1 MEKEGKRPYRF
12 RKKEWYMKFKGTL
25 QEEKKYSNKDIISK
39 IMETDEKIFGDKTSY
54 ANVVA
59 FKKTTLEKIL
69 APVMSIEG
77 VRKSKTY
84 TFSLDSYDEIFKEE
98 ENEEADHDTIIESA
112 VKLQK
117 EKEGLSREE
126 AVKETK
132 KKVHSIKPLIPLAVK
147 LLNSAELNREWRVE
161 FQVLKSLGL
170 GTKQKVMAFDNRMKN
185 FGINFGIKYVN
196 PTMTGFDVLLLSC
209 RSGRQQLEKVAQ
221 NKYGMNIEGKIKSPI
236 AIRRE
241 PENKDLD
248 WHTIL
253 FYVVGILDRNGGRLT
268 DIKTVTGILN
278 NNNYRKFG
286 ITYVDIQ
293 TLVKTYPDIIQINS
307 SNHNYLLPTCPID
320 QARRMV
326 SKYNPATIHWNLYY
340 VIKSGLSI
348 DRIHE
353 LFPNASVMSPEG
365 DSPVIV
371 NLRTTYG
378 IKNLRNLMKF
388 QDILRDEDYPLGID
402 KGYIERL
409 NEGRK
414 RLQKIFDITME
425 ENFSEMR
432 ILAEEDQGN
441 FISNNRLLCKI
452 EEG

>member
-1 MEKEGKRPYRF
+1 MKKEEKRQYRF
-12 RKKEWYMKFKGTL
+12 RKKKWYMEFKGTL
-25 QEEKKYSNKDIISK
+25 QKDKKYLNKDIIGK

-59 FKKTTLEKIL
+59 FKKTTLEKVL

-84 TFSLDSYDEIFKEE
+84 TFDLSSYDEIFKEE
-98 ENEEADHDTIIESA
+98 KNEEADHDTIIENA
-112 VKLQK
+112 VKLQ

-170 GTKQKVMAFDNRMKN
+170 GTKQKVMAFESRMKN
-185 FGINFGIKYVN
+185 FGINFGIKYVT
-196 PTMTGFDVLLLSC
+196 TMTGRFDVILLSC

-221 NKYGMNIEGKIKSPI
+221 DKYGMDIGKKIKSPI

-253 FYVVGILDRNGGRLT
+253 FYIVGILDINGGKLT

-278 NNNYRKFG
+278 NNNYRKFNV
-286 ITYVDIQ
+286 TYVDIQ

-307 SNHNYLLPTCPID
+307 SNHNYLLPACPID

-326 SKYNPATIHWNLYY
+326 SKYNPATIRWNLYY

-353 LFPNASVMSPEG
+353 LFPNAEVMSPG

-402 KGYIERL
+402 KGYVERL

-414 RLQKIFDITME
+414 RLQRIFDITMW
-425 ENFSEMR
+425 ENFNETRVLSE
-432 ILAEEDQGN
+432 EYQGN

>member
-1 MEKEGKRPYRF
+1 MKKEEKRQYRF
-12 RKKEWYMKFKGTL
+12 RKKKWYMEFKGTL
-25 QEEKKYSNKDIISK
+25 QKDKKYLNKDIIGK

-59 FKKTTLEKIL
+59 FKKTTLEKVL

-84 TFSLDSYDEIFKEE
+84 TFDLSSYDEIFKEE
-98 ENEEADHDTIIESA
+98 KNEGADHDTIIENA
-112 VKLQK
+112 VKLQ

-170 GTKQKVMAFDNRMKN
+170 GTKQKVMAFESRMKN
-185 FGINFGIKYVN
+185 FGINFGIKYVT
-196 PTMTGFDVLLLSC
+196 TMTGRFDVILLSC

-221 NKYGMNIEGKIKSPI
+221 DKYGMDIGKKIKSPI

-253 FYVVGILDRNGGRLT
+253 FYIVGILDINGGKLT

-278 NNNYRKFG
+278 NNNYRKFNV
-286 ITYVDIQ
+286 TYVDIQ

-307 SNHNYLLPTCPID
+307 SNHNYLLPACPID

-326 SKYNPATIHWNLYY
+326 GKYNPATIRWNLYY

-353 LFPNASVMSPEG
+353 LFPNAEVVSPEG

-388 QDILRDEDYPLGID
+388 QDILRGEDYPLGID
-402 KGYIERL
+402 KGYVERL

-414 RLQKIFDITME
+414 RLQRIFDITMW
-425 ENFSEMR
+425 ENFNETRVLSE
-432 ILAEEDQGN
+432 EYQGN

>member
-1 MEKEGKRPYRF
+1 MEKEERRQYRF
-12 RKKEWYMKFKGTL
+12 RKKKWYMEFKGTL
-25 QEEKKYSNKDIISK
+25 QKDKKYLNKDIIGK

-59 FKKTTLEKIL
+59 FKKTTLEKVL

-84 TFSLDSYDEIFKEE
+84 TFDLSSYDEIFKEE
-98 ENEEADHDTIIESA
+98 KNEEADHDTIIENA
-112 VKLQK
+112 VKLQ

-170 GTKQKVMAFDNRMKN
+170 GTKQKVMAFESRMKN
-185 FGINFGIKYVN
+185 FGINFGIKYVT
-196 PTMTGFDVLLLSC
+196 TMTGRFDVILLSC

-221 NKYGMNIEGKIKSPI
+221 NKYGMDIGKKIKSPI

-241 PENKDLD
+241 PENKNLD

-253 FYVVGILDRNGGRLT
+253 FYIVGILDINGGKLT

-278 NNNYRKFG
+278 NNNYHKFN

-307 SNHNYLLPTCPID
+307 SNHNYLLPACPID

-326 SKYNPATIHWNLYY
+326 SKYNPATIRWNLYY
-340 VIKSGLSI
+340 IIKSGLSI

-353 LFPNASVMSPEG
+353 LFPNAEVVSPEG

-371 NLRTTYG
+371 NLRTTHG

-402 KGYIERL
+402 KGYVERL

-425 ENFSEMR
+425 ENFSETR
-432 ILAEEDQGN
+432 ILTEEYQGN

>member
-1 MEKEGKRPYRF
+1 MEKEGKRQYRF
-12 RKKEWYMKFKGTL
+12 RKKEWYEKFKGTL
-25 QEEKKYSNKDIISK
+25 QENKKYSNKDVISK

-54 ANVVA
+54 ANVIA
-59 FKKTTLEKIL
+59 FKKTTLEKVL
-69 APVMSIEG
+69 APIMSIEG
-77 VRKSKTY
+77 VRRSRTY
-84 TFSLDSYDEIFKEE
+84 TFDLSSYDEIFKEE
-98 ENEEADHDTIIESA
+98 KNEEADHDTIIENA
-112 VKLQK
+112 VKLQ

-170 GTKQKVMAFDNRMKN
+170 GTKQKVMAFESRMKN
-185 FGINFGIKYVN
+185 FGINFGIKYVT
-196 PTMTGFDVLLLSC
+196 TMTGRFDVILLSC

-221 NKYGMNIEGKIKSPI
+221 NKYGMDIGKKIKSPI

-253 FYVVGILDRNGGRLT
+253 FYVVGILDINEGKLT

-278 NNNYRKFG
+278 NNNYHKFN

-307 SNHNYLLPTCPID
+307 SNHNYLLPACPID

-326 SKYNPATIHWNLYY
+326 SKYNPATIRWNLYY

-353 LFPNASVMSPEG
+353 LFPNAEVVSPEG

-371 NLRTTYG
+371 NLRTTHG

-388 QDILRDEDYPLGID
+388 QDILRDKDYPLGID
-402 KGYIERL
+402 KGYVERL

-414 RLQKIFDITME
+414 RLQRIFDITMW
-425 ENFSEMR
+425 ENFNETRVLSE
-432 ILAEEDQGN
+432 EYQGN

>member
-1 MEKEGKRPYRF
+1 MKKEEKRQYRF
-12 RKKEWYMKFKGTL
+12 RKKKWYMEFKGTL
-25 QEEKKYSNKDIISK
+25 QKDKKYLNKDIIGK

-59 FKKTTLEKIL
+59 FKKTTLEKVL

-84 TFSLDSYDEIFKEE
+84 TFDLSSYDEIFKEE
-98 ENEEADHDTIIESA
+98 KNEEADHDTIIENA
-112 VKLQK
+112 VKLQ

-170 GTKQKVMAFDNRMKN
+170 GTKQKVMAFESRMKN
-185 FGINFGIKYVN
+185 FGINFGIKYVT
-196 PTMTGFDVLLLSC
+196 TMTGRFDVILLSC

-221 NKYGMNIEGKIKSPI
+221 DKYGMDIGKKIKSPI

-253 FYVVGILDRNGGRLT
+253 FYIVGILDINGGKLT

-278 NNNYRKFG
+278 NNNYRKFN

-307 SNHNYLLPTCPID
+307 SNHNYLLPACPID

-326 SKYNPATIHWNLYY
+326 SKYNPATIRWNLYY

-353 LFPNASVMSPEG
+353 LFPNAEVVSPEG
-365 DSPVIV
+365 DSPMIV
-371 NLRTTYG
+371 NLRTTHG

-388 QDILRDEDYPLGID
+388 QDILRGEDYPLGID
-402 KGYIERL
+402 KGYVERL

-414 RLQKIFDITME
+414 RLQRIFDITMW
-425 ENFSEMR
+425 ENFNETRVLSE
-432 ILAEEDQGN
+432 EYQGN

>member
-1 MEKEGKRPYRF
+1 MEKEEKRQYRF
-12 RKKEWYMKFKGTL
+12 RKKKWYMEFKGTL
-25 QEEKKYSNKDIISK
+25 QKDKKYLNKDIISK

-59 FKKTTLEKIL
+59 FKKTTLEKVL

-84 TFSLDSYDEIFKEE
+84 TFDLSSYDEIFKEE
-98 ENEEADHDTIIESA
+98 KNEEADHDTIIENA
-112 VKLQK
+112 VKLQ

-170 GTKQKVMAFDNRMKN
+170 GTKQKVMAFESRMKN
-185 FGINFGIKYVN
+185 FGINFGIKYVT
-196 PTMTGFDVLLLSC
+196 TMTGRFDVILLSC

-221 NKYGMNIEGKIKSPI
+221 NKYGMDIGKKIKSPI

-241 PENKDLD
+241 PANKDLD
-248 WHTIL
+248 WYTIL
-253 FYVVGILDRNGGRLT
+253 FYVVGILDINGGRLT
-268 DIKTVTGILN
+268 DITTVTGILN
-278 NNNYRKFG
+278 NNNYRKFN

-307 SNHNYLLPTCPID
+307 SNHNYLLPACPID

-326 SKYNPATIHWNLYY
+326 SKYNPATIRWNLYY

-353 LFPNASVMSPEG
+353 LFPNAEVVSPEG

-402 KGYIERL
+402 KGYVERL

-425 ENFSEMR
+425 ENFSETR
-432 ILAEEDQGN
+432 VLAEENQGN

>member
-1 MEKEGKRPYRF
+1 MKKEEKRQYRF
-12 RKKEWYMKFKGTL
+12 RKKKWYMEFKGTL
-25 QEEKKYSNKDIISK
+25 QKDKKYLNKDIIGK

-59 FKKTTLEKIL
+59 FKKTTLEKVL

-77 VRKSKTY
+77 VRRSKTY
-84 TFSLDSYDEIFKEE
+84 TFDLSSYDEIFKEE
-98 ENEEADHDTIIESA
+98 KNEEADHDTIIENA
-112 VKLQK
+112 VKLQ

-170 GTKQKVMAFDNRMKN
+170 GTKQKVMAFESRMKN
-185 FGINFGIKYVN
+185 FGINFGIKYVT
-196 PTMTGFDVLLLSC
+196 TMTGRFDVILLSC

-221 NKYGMNIEGKIKSPI
+221 DKYGMDIGKKIKSPI

-253 FYVVGILDRNGGRLT
+253 FYIVGILDINGGKLT

-278 NNNYRKFG
+278 NNNYRKFNV
-286 ITYVDIQ
+286 TYVDIQ

-307 SNHNYLLPTCPID
+307 SNHNYLLPACPID

-326 SKYNPATIHWNLYY
+326 SKYNPATIRWNLYY

-353 LFPNASVMSPEG
+353 LFPNAEVMSPEG

-388 QDILRDEDYPLGID
+388 QDILRGEDYPLGID
-402 KGYIERL
+402 KGYVERL

-414 RLQKIFDITME
+414 RLQRIFDITMW
-425 ENFSEMR
+425 ENFNETRVLSE
-432 ILAEEDQGN
+432 EYQGN

>member
-1 MEKEGKRPYRF
+1 MKKEEKRQYRF
-12 RKKEWYMKFKGTL
+12 RKKKWYMEFKGTL
-25 QEEKKYSNKDIISK
+25 QKDKKYLNKDIIGK

-59 FKKTTLEKIL
+59 FKKTTLEKVL

-84 TFSLDSYDEIFKEE
+84 TFDLSSYDEIFKEE
-98 ENEEADHDTIIESA
+98 KNEEADHDTIIENA
-112 VKLQK
+112 VKLQ

-170 GTKQKVMAFDNRMKN
+170 GTKQKVMAFESRMKN
-185 FGINFGIKYVN
+185 FGINFGIKYVT
-196 PTMTGFDVLLLSC
+196 TMTGRFDVILLSC

-221 NKYGMNIEGKIKSPI
+221 DKYGMDIGKKIKSPI

-253 FYVVGILDRNGGRLT
+253 FYIVGILDINGGKLT

-278 NNNYRKFG
+278 NNNYRKFNV
-286 ITYVDIQ
+286 TYVDIQ

-307 SNHNYLLPTCPID
+307 SNHNYLLPACPID

-326 SKYNPATIHWNLYY
+326 SKYNPATIRWNLYY

-353 LFPNASVMSPEG
+353 LFPNAEVVSPEG
-365 DSPVIV
+365 DSPMIV
-371 NLRTTYG
+371 NLRTTHG

-388 QDILRDEDYPLGID
+388 QDILRGEDYPLGID
-402 KGYIERL
+402 KGYVERL

-414 RLQKIFDITME
+414 RLQRIFDITMW
-425 ENFSEMR
+425 ENFNETRVLSE
-432 ILAEEDQGN
+432 EYQGN

>member
-1 MEKEGKRPYRF
+1 MEKEEKRQYRF
-12 RKKEWYMKFKGTL
+12 RKKKWYMEFKGTL
-25 QEEKKYSNKDIISK
+25 QKDKKYLNKDIISK

-59 FKKTTLEKIL
+59 FKKTTLEKVL

-84 TFSLDSYDEIFKEE
+84 TFDLSSYDEIFKEE
-98 ENEEADHDTIIESA
+98 KNEEADHDTIIENA
-112 VKLQK
+112 VKLQ

-170 GTKQKVMAFDNRMKN
+170 GTKQKVMAFESRMKN
-185 FGINFGIKYVN
+185 FGINFGIKYVT
-196 PTMTGFDVLLLSC
+196 TMTGRFDVILLSC

-221 NKYGMNIEGKIKSPI
+221 NKYGMDIGKKIKSPI

-241 PENKDLD
+241 PANKDLD
-248 WHTIL
+248 WYTIL
-253 FYVVGILDRNGGRLT
+253 FYVVGILDINGGRLT

-278 NNNYRKFG
+278 NNNYRKFN

-307 SNHNYLLPTCPID
+307 SNHNYLLPACPID

-353 LFPNASVMSPEG
+353 LFPNAEVMSPEG

-402 KGYIERL
+402 KGYVERL

-425 ENFSEMR
+425 ENFSETR
-432 ILAEEDQGN
+432 VLAEENQGN

>member
-1 MEKEGKRPYRF
+1 MDIGK
-12 RKKEWYMKFKGTL
+12 
-25 QEEKKYSNKDIISK
+25 
-39 IMETDEKIFGDKTSY
+39 
-54 ANVVA
+54 
-59 FKKTTLEKIL
+59 
-69 APVMSIEG
+69 
-77 VRKSKTY
+77 
-84 TFSLDSYDEIFKEE
+84 
-98 ENEEADHDTIIESA
+98 
-112 VKLQK
+112 
-117 EKEGLSREE
+117 
-126 AVKETK
+126 
-132 KKVHSIKPLIPLAVK
+132 
-147 LLNSAELNREWRVE
+147 
-161 FQVLKSLGL
+161 
-170 GTKQKVMAFDNRMKN
+170 
-185 FGINFGIKYVN
+185 
-196 PTMTGFDVLLLSC
+196 
-209 RSGRQQLEKVAQ
+209 
-221 NKYGMNIEGKIKSPI
+221 KIKSPI

-253 FYVVGILDRNGGRLT
+253 FYVVGILDINEGKLT

-278 NNNYRKFG
+278 NNNYHKFN

-307 SNHNYLLPTCPID
+307 SNHNYLLPACPID

-326 SKYNPATIHWNLYY
+326 SKYNPATIRWNLYY

-353 LFPNASVMSPEG
+353 LFPNAEVVSPEG

-371 NLRTTYG
+371 NLRTTHG

-388 QDILRDEDYPLGID
+388 QDILRDKDYPLGID
-402 KGYIERL
+402 KGYVERL

-414 RLQKIFDITME
+414 RLQRIFDITMW
-425 ENFSEMR
+425 ENFNETRVLSE
-432 ILAEEDQGN
+432 EYQGN

>member
-1 MEKEGKRPYRF
+1 MKKEEKRQYRF
-12 RKKEWYMKFKGTL
+12 RKKKWYMEFKGTL
-25 QEEKKYSNKDIISK
+25 QENKKYSNKDIIGK

-54 ANVVA
+54 ANVIA
-59 FKKTTLEKIL
+59 FKKTTLEKVL

-77 VRKSKTY
+77 VRRSKTY
-84 TFSLDSYDEIFKEE
+84 TFDLSSYDEIFKEE
-98 ENEEADHDTIIESA
+98 ENEEADHDTIIENA
-112 VKLQK
+112 VKLQ

-170 GTKQKVMAFDNRMKN
+170 GTKQKVMAFESRMKN
-185 FGINFGIKYVN
+185 FGINFGIKYVT
-196 PTMTGFDVLLLSC
+196 TMTGRFDVILLSC

-221 NKYGMNIEGKIKSPI
+221 DKYGMDIGKKIKSPI

-253 FYVVGILDRNGGRLT
+253 FYIVGILDINGGKLT

-278 NNNYRKFG
+278 NNNYRKFN

-307 SNHNYLLPTCPID
+307 SNHNYLLPACPID

-326 SKYNPATIHWNLYY
+326 SKYNPATIRWNLYY

-353 LFPNASVMSPEG
+353 LFPNAEVMSPEG

-402 KGYIERL
+402 KGYVERL

-414 RLQKIFDITME
+414 RLQRIFDITMW
-425 ENFSEMR
+425 ENFNETRVLSE
-432 ILAEEDQGN
+432 EYQGN

>member
-1 MEKEGKRPYRF
+1 MKKEEKRQYRF
-12 RKKEWYMKFKGTL
+12 RKKKWYMEFKGTL
-25 QEEKKYSNKDIISK
+25 QKDKKYLNKDIIGK

-59 FKKTTLEKIL
+59 FKKTTLEKVL

-84 TFSLDSYDEIFKEE
+84 TFDLSSYDEIFKEE
-98 ENEEADHDTIIESA
+98 KNEGADHDTIIENA
-112 VKLQK
+112 VKLQ

-126 AVKETK
+126 AMKETK

-170 GTKQKVMAFDNRMKN
+170 GTKQKVMAFESRMKN
-185 FGINFGIKYVN
+185 FGINFGIKYVT
-196 PTMTGFDVLLLSC
+196 TMTGRFDVILLSC

-221 NKYGMNIEGKIKSPI
+221 DKYGMDIGKKIKSPI

-253 FYVVGILDRNGGRLT
+253 FYIVGILDINGGKLT

-278 NNNYRKFG
+278 NNNYRKFNV
-286 ITYVDIQ
+286 TYVDIQ

-307 SNHNYLLPTCPID
+307 SNHNYLLPACPID

-326 SKYNPATIHWNLYY
+326 SKYNPATIRWNLYY

-353 LFPNASVMSPEG
+353 LFPNAEVVSPEG

-388 QDILRDEDYPLGID
+388 QDILRGEDYPLGID
-402 KGYIERL
+402 KGYVERL

-414 RLQKIFDITME
+414 RLQRIFDITMW
-425 ENFSEMR
+425 ENFNETRVLSE
-432 ILAEEDQGN
+432 EYQGN